1 MKIFNWKVS
10 KEKLKINPSF
20 ATIGNFDGVH
30 LGHIEVLNQAKKLSK
45 KFNLPLSV
53 LTFDPHP
60 REFFSKNENFFLLQK
75 LSDKTQLLKKN
86 NIDYL
91 IKLKFN
97 KLLAELTP
105 EQFVHKVLF
114 ESLSLKHIF
123 VGKDFK
129 FGKNRQGDVNLLE
142 ILCSKYN
149 IGLTS
154 VNLKNYDGNSISS
167 TKIRENLK
175 LGKIEKANKLL
186 GRPYMI
192 SGLVIEGDK
201 RGRQIDFP
209 TANISLGNLIR
220 PAFGVY
226 AVLIEGLGGKI
237 FKGIANI
244 GKRPTVNDR
253 GILLEVNIFD
263 FNEDIYGKKLFIS
276 LINFIRE
283 EKKFD
288 GIESL
293 KLQITKDVEISKSIL
308 KSIIL
313 NKG

>member
-1 MKIFNWKVS
+1 M
-10 KEKLKINPSF
+10 
-20 ATIGNFDGVH
+20 H
-30 LGHIEVLNQAKKLSK
+30 LGHIEVLNQAKRLSK

-75 LSDKTQLLKKN
+75 LSDKTHLLKKN

-105 EQFVHKVLF
+105 EQFVNKVLF

-129 FGKNRQGDVNLLE
+129 FGKNRQGDVNLLK
-142 ILCSKYN
+142 ILCSKHN
-149 IGLTS
+149 IGLSS
-154 VNLKNYDGNSISS
+154 VNLKNHGGNSISS

-175 LGKIEKANKLL
+175 LGKIEEANKLL

-192 SGLVIEGDK
+192 SGLVIKGDK

-226 AVLIEGLGGKI
+226 AVLIEGLGIKI

-293 KLQITKDVEISKSIL
+293 KLQIIKDVEISKSIL
-308 KSIIL
+308 KSI
-313 NKG
+313 

>member
-1 MKIFNWKVS
+1 M
-10 KEKLKINPSF
+10 LK
-20 ATIGNFDGVH
+20 
-30 LGHIEVLNQAKKLSK
+30 
-45 KFNLPLSV
+45 
-53 LTFDPHP
+53 
-60 REFFSKNENFFLLQK
+60 
-75 LSDKTQLLKKN
+75 
-86 NIDYL
+86 
-91 IKLKFN
+91 
-97 KLLAELTP
+97 
-105 EQFVHKVLF
+105 
-114 ESLSLKHIF
+114 
-123 VGKDFK
+123 
-129 FGKNRQGDVNLLE
+129 
-142 ILCSKYN
+142 ILCSKRN
-149 IGLTS
+149 IGLSS

-226 AVLIEGLGGKI
+226 AVLVEGLGDKI

-253 GILLEVNIFD
+253 GILLEVNIFG

-293 KLQITKDVEISKSIL
+293 
-308 KSIIL
+308 
-313 NKG
+313 